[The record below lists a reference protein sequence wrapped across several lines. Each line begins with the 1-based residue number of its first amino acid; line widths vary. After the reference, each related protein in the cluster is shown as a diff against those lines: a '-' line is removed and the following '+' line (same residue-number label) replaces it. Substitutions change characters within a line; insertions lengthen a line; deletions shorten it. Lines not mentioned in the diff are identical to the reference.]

1 LIYDVLGVRPASL
14 ASHKTE
20 WTKLIQIWDRVVHY
34 INDPKTQPDALKI
47 MSARVGLTPETYQ
60 PLLKGTH
67 LIDVA
72 EAKKTFKKAEGLKSL
87 YGSSKIADDFN
98 VANAV
103 YKEHQDI
110 DGYID
115 PAFTEGQK

>member
-1 LIYDVLGVRPASL
+1 
-14 ASHKTE
+14 
-20 WTKLIQIWDRVVHY
+20 
-34 INDPKTQPDALKI
+34 
-47 MSARVGLTPETYQ
+47 MTPEAYK

-72 EAKKTFKKAEGLKSL
+72 EGKEVFKKSPGLNSL

-103 YKEHQDI
+103 YKTHQDV
-110 DGYID
+110 DSYID
-115 PAFTEGQK
+115 PSLTDAAK